1 MTREEKRHEINH
13 IKSEASTP
21 KSRLM
26 ELAYKLE
33 EVGAVREQKSLESI
47 IWKLELWQNK

>member
-1 MTREEKRHEINH
+1 MTKAEKRAYVDH
-13 IKSEASTP
+13 IKREACMP